1 MSELSESRASLN
13 AGAAAAEMNATESA
27 YGFDNQPNPF
37 KDPGDDRI
45 FTFKDEERTRKER
58 ERQTNKKLKIW
69 EKNRPTREGCLRKL
83 CETDIEPAALAIN
96 PDITDKINV
105 AEAAGFNVPVERPK
119 NRENR
124 WDLIKKKREMF
135 LVQMLLEKKDKEIE
149 RLANFNE
156 MRQLGLVCSE
166 QMLEKDTQNF
176 LKFFADIKEETQ
188 KATAQLEA
196 AKKEKSE
203 KTQ

>member
-1 MSELSESRASLN
+1 MGANHSSESLL
-13 AGAAAAEMNATESA
+13 
-27 YGFDNQPNPF
+27 GFEQHANPF

-45 FTFKDEERTRKER
+45 FTFKDEERARKER
-58 ERQTNKKLKIW
+58 ERLQNKKLKIW

-105 AEAAGFNVPVERPK
+105 AEAAGFSVPVERPK

-156 MRQLGLVCSE
+156 MR
-166 QMLEKDTQNF
+166 
-176 LKFFADIKEETQ
+176 
-188 KATAQLEA
+188 
-196 AKKEKSE
+196 
-203 KTQ
+203 

>member
-1 MSELSESRASLN
+1 MSEMNESRASL
-13 AGAAAAEMNATESA
+13 GAAANGGGDPHYESGA
-27 YGFDNQPNPF
+27 VGQGADSMHGFETQKNPF
-37 KDPGDDRI
+37 TDPGDDEI
-45 FTFKDEERTRKER
+45 FTFKDKERIRKER
-58 ERQTNKKLKIW
+58 ERMTNKKLKIW
-69 EKNRPTREGCLRKL
+69 EKNRPAREGCLRKL

-135 LVQMLLEKKDKEIE
+135 LVQMLLEKKDKEID

-156 MRQLGLVCSE
+156 MRQVGLVCSE
-166 QMLEKDTQNF
+166 EMLETDTQSF
-176 LKFFADIKEETQ
+176 LEFFAKIKNETS
-188 KATAQLEA
+188 KATA
-196 AKKEKSE
+196 
-203 KTQ
+203 